1 MPFTYLVTAFREVF
15 ISDGIVFT
23 NHGMFTIIFWV
34 ITFVM
39 FIWGNSVFK
48 KNKKR
53 FCRCFIEL
61 LFSKYLRVLIK
72 KGENH
77 I

>member
-1 MPFTYLVTAFREVF
+1 MKCMPFTYLVTAFREVF

-23 NHGMFTIIFWV
+23 NYGMFTIIFWV

-48 KNKKR
+48 RTKKD
-53 FCRCFIEL
+53 FAD
-61 LFSKYLRVLIK
+61 VL
-72 KGENH
+72 
-77 I
+77 